1 MYAMFLILAMGV
13 GGAVD
18 TIPTQRIITTVWP
31 TQALLRRFTAR
42 HPQHLA
48 VIIIGTDK
56 K

>member
-1 MYAMFLILAMGV
+1 VVLW
-13 GGAVD
+13 D